1 MTENRRRNIQMKF
14 RVTRQER
21 MLIMEKMALAGV
33 RDMGAY
39 LRKMAIDGYTITL
52 NLPEIKEM
60 LRLLRYMSNN
70 LNQLARRSHET
81 GRIYDTDID
90 DLIKGHN
97 ELKDDVKKL
106 LDQLGKLN

>member
-14 RVTRQER
+14 RVTHQER

-33 RDMGAY
+33 RNMGAY

-70 LNQLARRSHET
+70 LNQLARRVHET
-81 GRIYDTDID
+81 GRYYDTDID

-106 LDQLGKLN
+106 LEQLGKLN

>member
-70 LNQLARRSHET
+70 LNQLVRRAHET
-81 GRIYDTDID
+81 GRYYDTDID

-106 LDQLGKLN
+106 LEQLGKLN

>member
-70 LNQLARRSHET
+70 LNQLARRAHET

>member
-52 NLPEIKEM
+52 SLPEIKEM

-70 LNQLARRSHET
+70 LNQLAHRAHET
-81 GRIYDTDID
+81 GRYYDTDID
-90 DLIKGHN
+90 DLINGHN

-106 LDQLGKLN
+106 LEQLGKLN

>member
-52 NLPEIKEM
+52 NFPEIKEM

-70 LNQLARRSHET
+70 LNQLARRAHET
-81 GRIYDTDID
+81 GRYYDTDID

-106 LDQLGKLN
+106 LEQLGKLN

>member
-1 MTENRRRNIQMKF
+1 MKF
-14 RVTRQER
+14 RVTRQEQ
-21 MLIMEKMALAGV
+21 IMIMKKMNLAGIQ
-33 RDMGAY
+33 DMGAY

-70 LNQLARRSHET
+70 LNQLARRVHES

-90 DLIKGHN
+90 DLLQRHV
-97 ELKDDVKKL
+97 ELKDGVRSL
-106 LDQLGKLN
+106 LDQLGKLS

>member
-14 RVTRQER
+14 RVTRQEQI
-21 MLIMEKMALAGV
+21 MIMEKMKLAGI

-39 LRKMAIDGYTITL
+39 LRKMAIDGYTVTL

-70 LNQLARRSHET
+70 LNQLARRVHES
-81 GRIYDTDID
+81 GRVYDTDID
-90 DLIKGHN
+90 DLIQRHV
-97 ELKDDVKKL
+97 ELKDDVRKL
-106 LDQLGKLN
+106 LDQLGKLS

>member
-70 LNQLARRSHET
+70 LNQLTRRAHEI
-81 GRIYDTDID
+81 GRYYDTDID

-106 LDQLGKLN
+106 LEQLGKLN